1 MHNMHKIVFFG
12 TPDFAVPCLRALA
25 NDGRFEI
32 IAVVTR
38 PDKPVGRKGIVT
50 PPPVKI
56 AAQELGIAEIRQP
69 EKLKDEPFRSWINGV
84 GPACDAF
91 VVVAY
96 GKIFR
101 DWFLELPKKGLINV
115 HASLLPRWRGASPIS
130 AAIAAGDRKTGVTIM
145 KIVAETDAGPILAA
159 TDEPI
164 RPDDTAGTLRGRL
177 ASLGASML
185 PDALANYLD
194 GLIKPKEQDNSKA
207 IYCKTLT
214 REHGKI
220 DWNKS
225 AEEIER
231 LIRAYTPWP
240 GTWTEI
246 DGKRLKILEV
256 KTMESLGCIRDRQ
269 WNNGTMEAGS
279 RFISGNLP
287 AVVCGKET
295 ALKLLRVQP
304 EGKEAMEGKEFL
316 KGKRDWPSVFA

>member
-1 MHNMHKIVFFG
+1 MFRIIFFG
-12 TPDFAVPCLRALA
+12 TPKFAVPSLRALA
-25 NDGRFEI
+25 KDDRFEI
-32 IAVVTR
+32 AGVVMQ
-38 PDKPVGRKGIVT
+38 PDKPAGRKGTVT
-50 PPPVKI
+50 PPPVKA
-56 AAQELGIAEIRQP
+56 AAQELGIKEIRQP
-69 EKLKDEPFRSWINGV
+69 EKLKDEPFRSWIQEA

-101 DWFLELPKKGLINV
+101 DWFLALPKKGLINV

-130 AAIAAGDRKTGVTIM
+130 AAIAAGDAKTGVTIM
-145 KIVAETDAGPILAA
+145 KIEADVDAGPILAA
-159 TDEPI
+159 ADEPI
-164 RPDDTAGTLRGRL
+164 RPDDTAATLHDRL
-177 ASLGASML
+177 ADLGAALL
-185 PDALANYLD
+185 PDALANYLN
-194 GLIKPKEQDNSKA
+194 GLIEPQAQDDSKA
-207 IYCKTLT
+207 TSCKTLT
-214 REHGKI
+214 REDGKI
-220 DWNKS
+220 NWTKP

-231 LIRAYTPWP
+231 MIRGYTPWP

-256 KTMESLGCIRDRQ
+256 KTMESLGCILDRQ

-279 RFISGNLP
+279 RFISDNLP

-316 KGKRDWPSVFA
+316 KGRRNWPSPRA